1 MALKGTTKI
10 ELTNVKTG
18 EREVIEK
25 DNLVTNVLSDLLN
38 LNPMGMRLRSYNNTT
53 DTTANT
59 SDANMFDELGES
71 FEEGLLPICPNA
83 VGGILLYEDALE
95 EDPDKYYAPM
105 ENLLVGY
112 SSNDVNTT
120 TDERRGSMNQTESGP
135 LEDGSGYRFVFDF
148 ATSQANGTIAAV
160 GLTSERGGKA
170 GYGAAEDKVGYP
182 MLVVDAVRQSVGV
195 SQLFDANS
203 LFYVRQNYVSMD
215 MEQNLLYYARLTASN
230 SVMVGKMK
238 IAVNTV
244 GIMKTT
250 QAVPSAIEETVL
262 ETTGFGAVSEST
274 LNCLGK
280 TLYSAFAGTFI
291 DGDDGYIWGFQH
303 KGNAAG
309 NSSGKASV
317 LWIKISKEDFS
328 FTEGEWEL
336 DAQLFPFGMSTY
348 NNIGSGGYNQKQF
361 WNNSIIKDG
370 KLYVLKYDRMGVYA
384 INLENITDIELMES
398 GFIIYVD
405 AMNGPNFYGSSSSHV
420 NSNFNTNVIELG
432 GVISYLNAYI
442 NGGGIFRAGYG
453 TTPCFE
459 PISNRPSKNKAL
471 RCNPMTRAHYGPFF
485 LNYYF
490 CQYAYSN
497 SKTRYYYPVIW
508 LMTPYLATINNLP
521 TPVQKTAD
529 KTMKITYILREES

>member
-10 ELTNVKTG
+10 ELINVKTG

-38 LNPMGMRLRSYNNTT
+38 LNPLGMRLRSYNNTT
-53 DTTANT
+53 DTTADT
-59 SDANMFDELGES
+59 SNANMVDELGES

-148 ATSQANGTIAAV
+148 ATTQANGTIAAV

-182 MLVVDAVRQSVGV
+182 MLVVDRV
-195 SQLFDANS
+195 SKYKRVSAAYDANDM
-203 LFYVRQNYVSMD
+203 FYVRNNYVAID
-215 MEQNLLYYARLTASN
+215 PERNLLYYARLTASN
-230 SVMVGKMK
+230 TIMVGKLK
-238 IAVNTV
+238 ISVNTI
-244 GIMKTT
+244 GIMKNT
-250 QAVPSAIEETVL
+250 QAIPEAIEEIL
-262 ETTGFGAVSEST
+262 IETTSFGSVSATTHDYRGS
-274 LNCLGK
+274 NRNN
-280 TLYSAFAGTFI
+280 SFAGTFI

-303 KGNAAG
+303 KDNANGNA
-309 NSSGKASV
+309 SGAASV
-317 LWIKISKEDFS
+317 LWVKISKEDFS
-328 FTEGEWEL
+328 FTEGEWSL
-336 DAQLFPFGMSTY
+336 DAQLYPFGMSVY
-348 NNIGSGGYNQKQF
+348 NNMGSGNFSSKQF

-370 KLYVLKYDRMGVYA
+370 RLYALKYDLKGVYS
-384 INLENITDIELMES
+384 INLENITDIELLECDFTIYTLDSATGGNYS
-398 GFIIYVD
+398 GTKSDY
-405 AMNGPNFYGSSSSHV
+405 YT
-420 NSNFNTNVIELG
+420 NFNTNVIELG
-432 GVISYLNAYI
+432 GVISYQNAYI
-442 NGGGIFRAGYG
+442 NAGKIFSAGYG
-453 TTPCFE
+453 T
-459 PISNRPSKNKAL
+459 NRNAIPTSSDISKNKAL

-485 LNYYF
+485 LNYYYF
-490 CQYAYSN
+490 YYD
-497 SKTRYYYPVIW
+497 SKRYYCYPVIW

>member
-1 MALKGTTKI
+1 MALKGTTRI

-18 EREVIEK
+18 EKEVIEK

-38 LNPMGMRLRSYNNTT
+38 LNPMGMRLRSYSNTSNNTN
-53 DTTANT
+53 NT
-59 SDANMFDELGES
+59 SNADMYDELGES
-71 FEEGLLPICPNA
+71 FEAGMLPICPNA

-135 LEDGSGYRFVFDF
+135 LEDGTGYRFVFDF
-148 ATSQANGTIAAV
+148 ATTQANGTIAAV

-182 MLVVDAVRQSVGV
+182 MLVVDSVYQYMG
-195 SQLFDANS
+195 QPAYDANS
-203 LFYVRQNYVSMD
+203 MYYVRQNYVAMD
-215 MEQNLLYYARLTASN
+215 PEQNLLYYARLTASN
-230 SVMVGKMK
+230 TIMVGKLK
-238 IAVNTV
+238 IGVNTV

-250 QAVPSAIEETVL
+250 QAIPTVIEETII
-262 ETTGFGAVSEST
+262 ETTSFGAVSST
-274 LNCLGK
+274 NGNHIG
-280 TLYSAFAGTFI
+280 TSVAQAFFGTFI

-303 KGNAAG
+303 RDNANGNG
-309 NSSGKASV
+309 SGKASV
-317 LWIKISKEDFS
+317 LWVKISKEDFS

-336 DAQLFPFGMSTY
+336 DAQLLTFGISTY
-348 NNIGSGGYNQKQF
+348 NNMGVGFYISKMF
-361 WNNSIIKDG
+361 WNNTIIKDG
-370 KLYVLKYDRMGVYA
+370 RLYAIKHDRKGVYS
-384 INLENITDIELMES
+384 INLENITDIMLMECD
-398 GFIIYVD
+398 FYIYVD
-405 AMNGPNFYGSSSSHV
+405 KAQGAQYYGDPPGSSSAYC
-420 NSNFNTNVIELG
+420 NFATNVIELG

-442 NGGGIFRAGYG
+442 NAGKIFPAGYG
-453 TTPCFE
+453 TTESYNPM
-459 PISNRPSKNKAL
+459 IIQYNSKNKAM

-485 LNYYF
+485 LNYY
-490 CQYAYSN
+490 YYN
-497 SKTRYYYPVIW
+497 NNNKTYYFYPVIW

>member
-18 EREVIEK
+18 EKEVIEK

-38 LNPMGMRLRSYNNTT
+38 LNPMGMRLRAYYNTNNNTN
-53 DTTANT
+53 NT
-59 SDANMFDELGES
+59 SNADMYDELGAS
-71 FEEGLLPICPNA
+71 FEAGMLPICPNA

-148 ATSQANGTIAAV
+148 ATTQANGTIAAV

-170 GYGAAEDKVGYP
+170 GYGASEDKVGYP
-182 MLVVDAVRQSVGV
+182 MLVVDSVY
-195 SQLFDANS
+195 QYMDQPAYDANS
-203 LFYVRQNYVSMD
+203 MYYVRQNYVAMD
-215 MEQNLLYYARLTASN
+215 PEQNLLYYARLTASN
-230 SVMVGKMK
+230 TIMVGKLK
-238 IAVNTV
+238 IGVNTV

-250 QAVPSAIEETVL
+250 QAIPTVIEETII
-262 ETTGFGAVSEST
+262 ETTSFGAVSST
-274 LNCLGK
+274 NGNHIG
-280 TLYSAFAGTFI
+280 TSVYQAFFGTFI

-303 KGNAAG
+303 KDNANGNA
-309 NSSGKASV
+309 SGAASV
-317 LWIKISKEDFS
+317 LWVKISKEDFS
-328 FTEGEWEL
+328 FTEGEWSL
-336 DAQLFPFGMSTY
+336 DAQLLTLGISNY
-348 NNIGSGGYNQKQF
+348 NNMGIGSYYEKMF

-370 KLYVLKYDRMGVYA
+370 RLYAIKYDRKGVYS
-384 INLENITDIELMES
+384 INLENTTDIKLMECD
-398 GFIIYVD
+398 FNIYVVSSIS
-405 AMNGPNFYGSSSSHV
+405 PNLFGSVSSAAYC
-420 NSNFNTNVIELG
+420 NFATNVIELG

-442 NGGGIFRAGYG
+442 NAGEIFPAGYG
-453 TTPCFE
+453 TVQAAQ
-459 PISNRPSKNKAL
+459 PIDGTRASKNKAM

-485 LNYYF
+485 LNYY
-490 CQYAYSN
+490 YYNYNRTAY
-497 SKTRYYYPVIW
+497 YCYPVVW